1 MRVRYTQWDGSQA
14 VRLDAAQV
22 FEKLAEYLSFTD
34 DVQQALD
41 ALLRHGAGFDAG
53 QVAGL
58 DDLLDR
64 LRRQRL
70 DLHDRFHLERSLDA
84 PRCRR
89 DGQPSSSDDVAAVE
103 RFRDRNRDRFRGPQA
118 LDFAATLDLMRLLD
132 RLERLEE
139 QIEAG
144 DPDEIDLGAVG
155 ATLGPVAAGDLV
167 ALRRM
172 VAELRRS
179 DTVRQ
184 RGGRT
189 TLSPQGLR
197 RLGRLALRDIY
208 RGLQRDRSGGHVT
221 EHRGAMHLR
230 PERSR
235 EWTFGEPLHLDLAA
249 TLRNALARG
258 GGVPLALAPADFAV
272 FDTDRSA
279 GCATVLLLDMSG
291 SMRAQG
297 RFAAAKQVAL
307 ALETLVRTKYPR
319 DFFAVAGFRTRAV
332 AFGAGELPEAR
343 CDVGDSFTN
352 LQDGLRLAARLLAR
366 QPTPNRQVI
375 VVTDGQPTAYFAGER
390 LYCEM
395 PLSVGSL
402 SQRAAHETLKEVK
415 RVTRQGITLNTFMLD
430 DSPSLLG
437 FVERMTRINK
447 GRALY
452 TCADRLGVY
461 LLVDWLGRR
470 RWRG

>member
-22 FEKLAEYLSFTD
+22 FEKLAEYLVWTD

-41 ALLRHGAGFDAG
+41 ALLRRGAGLDAG

-58 DDLLDR
+58 DELLDR
-64 LRRQRL
+64 VRRERL
-70 DLHDRFHLERSLDA
+70 DLHERFHLERSLDA
-84 PRCRR
+84 PRRCS
-89 DGQPSSSDDVAAVE
+89 DGQPATADDVVAVE

-118 LDFAATLDLMRLLD
+118 LDFAATLDLTRQLD
-132 RLERLEE
+132 RLARLEA

-144 DPDEIDLGAVG
+144 DPDEVDLDVLGE
-155 ATLGPVAAGDLV
+155 TLGPEAAADLA

-179 DTVRQ
+179 GTVRQ

-189 TLSPQGLR
+189 TLSPQGVR

-221 EHRGAMHLR
+221 EHRGATQLR

-235 EWTFGEPLHLDLAA
+235 PWSFGAPLHLDLVA

-258 GGVPLALAPADFAV
+258 GGVPLALAPDDFAV

-279 GCATVLLLDMSG
+279 GCATVLLLDMSW
-291 SMRAQG
+291 SMSREG
-297 RFAAAKQVAL
+297 RFAAAKKVAM

-319 DFFAVAGFRTRAV
+319 DFFAVAGFHTRAV
-332 AFGAGELPEAR
+332 AIAAGDLPEAR
-343 CDVGDSFTN
+343 CDVGDPFTN
-352 LQDGLRLAARLLAR
+352 LQDGLRLATRLLER

-395 PLSVGSL
+395 PLSAGSL
-402 SQRAAHETLKEVK
+402 GQRAAHETLKEVK
-415 RVTRQGITLNTFMLD
+415 RVARTGITLNTFMLD

-437 FVERMTRINK
+437 FVERMTRIGR

-452 TCADRLGVY
+452 TRPDRLGAY